1 MTTALRT
8 NWMNILGYAGLIP
21 FLGFAVLTALCGD
34 AGMAATLA
42 NYNLL
47 YGLAVISFLG
57 AVHWGLAIALS
68 NQETPVYLGGM
79 DQEAFETRS
88 FIWGVTPSLLA
99 WLASAFA
106 PTQLGLWILTFVL
119 LLVWFVDRQFLGPI
133 KAFDHYLKLRTR
145 LTVGAALG
153 LGLTAGF
160 A

>member
-1 MTTALRT
+1 MTTALKT
-8 NWMNILGYAGLIP
+8 NWMDVLGYAGLIP
-21 FLGFAVLTALCGD
+21 FLGFAALTALCGD
-34 AGMAATLA
+34 TDMATTLA

-57 AVHWGLAIALS
+57 AVHWGLVIALS
-68 NQETPVYLGGM
+68 AQETPVYLADM
-79 DQEAFETRS
+79 DQDAFEARS

-106 PTQLGLWILTFVL
+106 PTQQALWILTFVL
-119 LLVWFVDRQFLGPI
+119 LLVWFVDRRFLKPM

-145 LTVGAALG
+145 LTFGAVLG
-153 LGLTAGF
+153 LGVTACF